1 MLDALPHKL
10 QISLHSHEGNN
21 KDNPQQYIDEV
32 MTFSQE
38 AARRGCIVVLR
49 LWNEG
54 GHNQMNDSILR
65 MIAGYQPQPWTSK
78 NDGWKLADNLFI
90 ENDNMFDWS
99 DLQQKSY
106 GDEEVLDFILRFLAM
121 AELKRAL
128 FCSFGLTKTLDF
140 ILRFLAMAELK
151 RALFCSFGLTK
162 TFCYALRN
170 QIGILVDGTV
180 VPCCLDH
187 GGNLSLGNLF
197 EQSLDH
203 ILSSPRALAIYR
215 GFTNHMAVE
224 PLCQRCGYAAIAKRF
239 RK

>member
-10 QISLHSHEGNN
+10 QISLHSREGNN
-21 KDNPQQYIDEV
+21 TDNPQQYIDEV
-32 MTFSQE
+32 ITFAQE

-54 GHNQMNDSILR
+54 DHNQMNDSILR
-65 MIAGYQPQPWTSK
+65 MIAGYQPQPWTSR
-78 NDGWKLADNLFI
+78 NDGWKLADNLLI
-90 ENDNMFDWS
+90 EHDNMFDWS

-140 ILRFLAMAELK
+140 ILRFLAMADLK

-162 TFCYALRN
+162 TFSTCMFFRY
-170 QIGILVDGTV
+170 VY
-180 VPCCLDH
+180 P
-187 GGNLSLGNLF
+187 LSF
-197 EQSLDH
+197 MVSF
-203 ILSSPRALAIYR
+203 SSISFVMVSRS
-215 GFTNHMAVE
+215 
-224 PLCQRCGYAAIAKRF
+224 
-239 RK
+239 

>member
-10 QISLHSHEGNN
+10 QISLHSREGNN
-21 KDNPQQYIDEV
+21 TDNPQQYIDEV
-32 MTFSQE
+32 ITFAQE

-54 GHNQMNDSILR
+54 DHNQMNDSILR
-65 MIAGYQPQPWTSK
+65 MIAGYQPQPWTSR
-78 NDGWKLADNLFI
+78 NDGWKLADNLLI

-121 AELKRAL
+121 AELKRTL

-162 TFCYALRN
+162 TFSTCMFFRY
-170 QIGILVDGTV
+170 VY
-180 VPCCLDH
+180 P
-187 GGNLSLGNLF
+187 LSF
-197 EQSLDH
+197 MVSF
-203 ILSSPRALAIYR
+203 SSISFVMVSRS
-215 GFTNHMAVE
+215 
-224 PLCQRCGYAAIAKRF
+224 
-239 RK
+239 

>member
-10 QISLHSHEGNN
+10 QISLHSREGNN
-21 KDNPQQYIDEV
+21 TDNPQQYIDEV
-32 MTFSQE
+32 ITFAQE

-54 GHNQMNDSILR
+54 DHNQMNDSILR
-65 MIAGYQPQPWTSK
+65 MIAGYQPQPWTSR
-78 NDGWKLADNLFI
+78 NDGWKHADNLLI

-140 ILRFLAMAELK
+140 ILRFLAMADLK
-151 RALFCSFGLTK
+151 RALFSLIWLNENVGFHPSFSRHGRIK
-162 TFCYALRN
+162 ASF
-170 QIGILVDGTV
+170 ILA
-180 VPCCLDH
+180 H
-187 GGNLSLGNLF
+187 
-197 EQSLDH
+197 
-203 ILSSPRALAIYR
+203 LA
-215 GFTNHMAVE
+215 
-224 PLCQRCGYAAIAKRF
+224 
-239 RK
+239 

>member
-1 MLDALPHKL
+1 MNTVYTQGAQQRLHTSGYHNGTLLSQRSDMLDALPHKL
-10 QISLHSHEGNN
+10 QISLHSREGNN
-21 KDNPQQYIDEV
+21 TDNPQQYIDEV
-32 MTFSQE
+32 ITFAQE

-54 GHNQMNDSILR
+54 DHNQMNDSILR
-65 MIAGYQPQPWTSK
+65 MIAGYQPQPWTSR
-78 NDGWKLADNLFI
+78 NDGWKLADNLLI

-128 FCSFGLTKTLDF
+128 CCSFGLTKTLDF

-162 TFCYALRN
+162 TFSTCMCFRY
-170 QIGILVDGTV
+170 VY
-180 VPCCLDH
+180 P
-187 GGNLSLGNLF
+187 LSF
-197 EQSLDH
+197 MVSF
-203 ILSSPRALAIYR
+203 SSISFVMVSRS
-215 GFTNHMAVE
+215 
-224 PLCQRCGYAAIAKRF
+224 
-239 RK
+239 

>member
-1 MLDALPHKL
+1 MNTVYTQGAQQRLHTSGYHNGTLLSQRSDMLDALPHKL
-10 QISLHSHEGNN
+10 QISLHSREGNN
-21 KDNPQQYIDEV
+21 TDNPQQYIDEV
-32 MTFSQE
+32 ITFAQE

-54 GHNQMNDSILR
+54 DHNQMNDSILR
-65 MIAGYQPQPWTSK
+65 MIAGYQPQPWTSR
-78 NDGWKLADNLFI
+78 NDGWKLADNLLI

-162 TFCYALRN
+162 TFSTCMCFRY
-170 QIGILVDGTV
+170 VY
-180 VPCCLDH
+180 P
-187 GGNLSLGNLF
+187 LSF
-197 EQSLDH
+197 MVSF
-203 ILSSPRALAIYR
+203 SSISFVMVSRS
-215 GFTNHMAVE
+215 
-224 PLCQRCGYAAIAKRF
+224 
-239 RK
+239 

>member
-128 FCSFGLTKTLDF
+128 FCSFGLTKT
-140 ILRFLAMAELK
+140 
-151 RALFCSFGLTK
+151 
-162 TFCYALRN
+162 FCYALRN

-224 PLCQRCGYAAIAKRF
+224 PLCQHCGYAAIAKRF

>member
-1 MLDALPHKL
+1 MK
-10 QISLHSHEGNN
+10 S
-21 KDNPQQYIDEV
+21 
-32 MTFSQE
+32 
-38 AARRGCIVVLR
+38 
-49 LWNEG
+49 
-54 GHNQMNDSILR
+54 NDSILR
-65 MIAGYQPQPWTSK
+65 MIAGYQPQPWTSR

-128 FCSFGLTKTLDF
+128 FCSFGLTKT
-140 ILRFLAMAELK
+140 
-151 RALFCSFGLTK
+151 
-162 TFCYALRN
+162 FCYALRN
-170 QIGILVDGTV
+170 QIGILADGTV

-203 ILSSPRALAIYR
+203 ILSSPRALTIYR
-215 GFTNHMAVE
+215 GFINHMAVE
-224 PLCQRCGYAAIAKRF
+224 PLCQHCGYAAIAKRF